1 LPKRLD
7 STLTKL
13 ESGKIA
19 VRTPELEH
27 RLARLEHSNR
37 KLVGAVIFTALLLG
51 GIQLSL
57 GNALIPGSILL
68 AGAVLSLG
76 WVLFSNRGN

>member
-1 LPKRLD
+1 
-7 STLTKL
+7 
-13 ESGKIA
+13 
-19 VRTPELEH
+19 
-27 RLARLEHSNR
+27 
-37 KLVGAVIFTALLLG
+37 VIFTALLLG
-51 GIQLSL
+51 GIQLTL